1 MHEESG
7 LSTRD
12 LGCELIVST
21 PASGQV
27 STNSACVGCSMEVGG
42 RRFKVNLVGLPLE
55 GLDVILGMDWLSSN
69 HVVIDYGRRKVVLP
83 ESEGLELIS
92 THRALKEIE
101 ERATCYIIVAQGEKK
116 SSKEK
121 IRSILVVDEYAD
133 VFPDD
138 VPELPPSRDIDFFI
152 DLIPGAGP
160 VSSAQ
165 YRMASTELVE
175 LKTQIEDLLEKKF
188 IRPSASPWGAPVLL
202 VKKKDGSSQLYVDYR
217 QLNKLTIKNKYP
229 LPRINDLL
237 DKLRGVV
244 VFSKLT

>member
-116 SSKEK
+116 SSEEK